1 MGRKVAVL
9 ARAERQ
15 THREPSPPRP
25 PAFDDEFDADEAL
38 VEVPGDVAPQV
49 EVESDESADDSLEA
63 DGAPTDNVGEQSIE
77 INVESLIA
85 ELEEESQRGAPDVQ
99 CARRKLEDYL
109 ERKRI
114 AHDLEDFED
123 FVVEE

>member
-1 MGRKVAVL
+1 MGRRSAVL
-9 ARAERQ
+9 ARAERIA
-15 THREPSPPRP
+15 PPEP
-25 PAFDDEFDADEAL
+25 PADFMDEADDAATPDTGVDDDSEDEEEL
-38 VEVPGDVAPQV
+38 DAEVDVEVA
-49 EVESDESADDSLEA
+49 A
-63 DGAPTDNVGEQSIE
+63 TDNVGEQSIE

-85 ELEEESQRGAPDVQ
+85 ELEAESGHGKAPDMQ

-114 AHDLEDFED
+114 ARDLEDFED